1 MEAKHEMPMGFVFQL
16 SLNEKAMHNFAKMTE
31 EEKKQVL
38 ETARSVTSKEQ
49 MKSIVSDL
57 SELNQGKC
65 DRLEHIKKAIK
76 QDTKFDSFFY
86 VSVLYIKQNIFSKIE
101 AQQ

>member
-1 MEAKHEMPMGFVFQL
+1 MKYEMPMGFVFQL
-16 SLNEKAMHNFAKMTE
+16 SLNEKAMENFAKMTE

-57 SELNQGKC
+57 SEL
-65 DRLEHIKKAIK
+65 E
-76 QDTKFDSFFY
+76 
-86 VSVLYIKQNIFSKIE
+86 
-101 AQQ
+101 